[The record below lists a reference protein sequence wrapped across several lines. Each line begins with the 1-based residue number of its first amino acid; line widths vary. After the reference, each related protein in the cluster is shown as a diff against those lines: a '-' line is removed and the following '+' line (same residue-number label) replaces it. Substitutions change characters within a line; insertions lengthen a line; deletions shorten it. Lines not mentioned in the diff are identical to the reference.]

1 MFSRHNKARGALGVV
16 FCFWLLL
23 AFRSH
28 SANKNSASTST
39 LTSTST
45 AGSFVQSPTPENT
58 VPLPSPFSYVF
69 YATNDDYACSALVNV
84 QRLQTLFRTT
94 ARIVL
99 LATSSVSDPFLT
111 AFRSRNVTVFIHEA
125 PPLADNSVEYYQD
138 VLLKLVSFKL
148 HHFDP
153 SLKRILVLDADQ
165 LILRPLDDVFGFP
178 EVDVAAPRAYW
189 VGKEAASSTFM
200 LVMLSERLWR
210 RIEVAMREIK
220 SDKYDMDLI
229 NEVLGWEMMLL
240 PGHYAAINSHWEV
253 SDIPTW
259 FRDVDELLT
268 TSAFA
273 PNSTNA
279 TTFNEERE
287 KASLFKMLYRV
298 YEQASVLHFFA
309 LGKPWS
315 YTIEQ
320 VHQEK
325 PDAHPLFAEQFL
337 TWRTTAAELCPGA
350 WNRSFIERI

>member
-1 MFSRHNKARGALGVV
+1 
-16 FCFWLLL
+16 
-23 AFRSH
+23 
-28 SANKNSASTST
+28 
-39 LTSTST
+39 
-45 AGSFVQSPTPENT
+45 

-84 QRLQTLFRTT
+84 HRLQTLFHTT

-111 AFRSRNVTVFIHEA
+111 VFRDRNVTVFIHEA
-125 PPLADNSVEYYQD
+125 PPLADGSVEYYQD

-148 HHFDP
+148 HRLDP

-189 VGKEAASSTFM
+189 IGKEAASSTFM
-200 LVMLSERLWR
+200 LVMLSERLWQ

-220 SDKYDMDLI
+220 SDRYDMDLI

-268 TSAFA
+268 TSASA
-273 PNSTNA
+273 PNPTNA
-279 TTFNEERE
+279 TTFNEEHE
-287 KASLFKMLYRV
+287 KSGRFKMLYRV

-309 LGKPWS
+309 LGKPWR

-337 TWRTTAAELCPGA
+337 TWRTAAAELCPGV
-350 WNRSFIERI
+350 SFTESI